1 LIVDFGVTI
10 FKNKILNK
18 MKKVLVTGI
27 SGFVGQHC
35 AAELLKK
42 GYSVRGSVRSLL
54 NTSGVLEGISKE
66 VDPKGN
72 IDFCELDLMK
82 DTGWDKAMEGCD
94 YVLHVASPFVVK
106 EPKNENELIKPAVDG
121 TLRALKAAKKAG
133 VKRVVLTS
141 STAAMQGG
149 KTGTIIIDESSWTNV
164 DAKNVTAYFKSKT
177 LAEKSAWDFIKNQT
191 DDSKLELVVINPGP
205 IYGPTLTGNLSN
217 EAMDFFKKLI
227 TGKVPM
233 LPHAYSVMSDVRDV
247 AAIHVASLENDKAN
261 GNRFIVTTE
270 KVHAIQEIAQILKSN
285 GYEKVSTKLA
295 PTFLLKFMAKFN
307 DEAKGMLPFIGNTV
321 QADIRNTM
329 STFNWKPIPFDKT
342 VLDAAKS
349 VKSLL
354 D

>member
-1 LIVDFGVTI
+1 MDAKL
-10 FKNKILNK
+10 
-18 MKKVLVTGI
+18 
-27 SGFVGQHC
+27 
-35 AAELLKK
+35 A
-42 GYSVRGSVRSLL
+42 
-54 NTSGVLEGISKE
+54 
-66 VDPKGN
+66 
-72 IDFCELDLMK
+72 
-82 DTGWDKAMEGCD
+82 
-94 YVLHVASPFVVK
+94 
-106 EPKNENELIKPAVDG
+106 ELIK
-121 TLRALKAAKKAG
+121 RANFNIQPQCDTDCQQRKREQELFFEYQKALNNVREAPQIADQAEEKYYIYSGKSSEYERKKEDESKIEAAKKAG

-149 KTGTIIIDESSWTNV
+149 KTGTIKIDESSWTNV

-233 LPHAYSVMSDVRDV
+233 LPRAYSVMSDVRDV
-247 AAIHVASLENDKAN
+247 AAIHVASLENEKAI

-270 KVHAIQEIAQILKSN
+270 KVHSIQEIAQILKSN

-321 QADIRNTM
+321 QADVRNTM
-329 STFNWKPIPFDKT
+329 STFNWKPISFDKT

-349 VKSLL
+349 VKSLI
-354 D
+354 DQ